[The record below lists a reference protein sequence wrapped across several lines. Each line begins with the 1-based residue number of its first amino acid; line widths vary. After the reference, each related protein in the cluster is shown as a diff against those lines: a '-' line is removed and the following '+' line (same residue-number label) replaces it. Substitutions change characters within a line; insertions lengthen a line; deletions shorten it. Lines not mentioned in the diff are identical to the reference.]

1 MSAYLTNLSYENAVY
16 ATGAGVSDS
25 DVQDLQIVENWL
37 NRPASEW
44 AVQKIGV
51 FQSKIEQ
58 YSYRIY
64 HSSRYGKHPIAKLI
78 PAFTLIQYAN
88 EALGY
93 DGWSLEVTNVNVTS
107 CREIGGEARAVNSGE
122 TTVELKYEVLTEA
135 HVKVVLK
142 DGTYTQSEG
151 FGKAVALSKGDCF
164 NKSKK
169 EAINNALKKSFLK
182 FETMVLDH
190 EKKVASNYYVDGL
203 YGSKQWSKQSS

>member
-16 ATGAGVSDS
+16 ATGAEVTDA

-51 FQSKIEQ
+51 LQSKIEQ

-107 CREIGGEARAVNSGE
+107 FRQVSEEAGAASSSE
-122 TTVELKYEVLTEA
+122 STVEPKYEVLTEA

-151 FGKAVALSKGDCF
+151 FGKSISPNKGDCY

-203 YGSKQWSKQSS
+203 YGSRRRSKQPS